1 VAKIDAL
8 FREMKETGASDLH
21 LVVGFPP
28 MFRLKGEMSRTKHEI
43 LTNEVLTGMLYEIL
57 TPEQQRQLEQ
67 HRDLDSAY
75 ELEGVARF
83 RCNFLYQH
91 RGIGAVF
98 RIIPTKILTIED
110 LKLPPVLY
118 KIAEFRR
125 GLVVVTGPT
134 GSGKSTTLA
143 AIVDQINKTR
153 DAHILTIEDPI
164 EFVHPNIRCLISQ
177 REAGVH
183 ARSFAEALRVATRED
198 PDIILVGEM
207 RDLETISLALT
218 CASLGILVFG
228 TLHTNSAAKT
238 IDRIVDAFPSDQQN
252 QVRSMLGDSVQ
263 AIIAQQL
270 LRTKDGKGRCAVN
283 EILLGSTA
291 LANMIRE
298 GKVSQI
304 PSLIQGGTNEGMQ
317 TMDTALMK
325 AVKMDSQKHK
335 ELLEFV
341 QECLDGTIT
350 LTPEELATA
359 SDLIEAHVKFE
370 RDAIVMA
377 EKSLEDSRH
386 FVINQ
391 VLKYILEDERKH
403 FSMVTDMNSYKSHIY
418 PYA

>member
-1 VAKIDAL
+1 MAKINEL
-8 FREMKETGASDLH
+8 FREVKEAGASDLH
-21 LVVGFPP
+21 LVTGFPP
-28 MFRLKGEMSRTKHEI
+28 MLRLKGEMSRTKHEI
-43 LTNEVLTGMLYEIL
+43 LTNQSLTEMLYEIL
-57 TPEQQRQLEQ
+57 SPEQQHHLEE
-67 HRDLDSAY
+67 HRDLDAAY

-83 RCNFLYQH
+83 RCNFFYQH

-110 LKLPPVLY
+110 LKLPSVLY

-153 DAHILTIEDPI
+153 EAHILTIEDPI
-164 EFVHPNIRCLISQ
+164 EFVHPNIKCLISQ

-183 ARSFAEALRVATRED
+183 AHNFAEALRVATRED

-283 EILLGSTA
+283 EILLGSPA

-304 PSLIQGGTNEGMQ
+304 PSLIQGGASEGMQ

-325 AVKMDSQKHK
+325 AIREDR
-335 ELLEFV
+335 
-341 QECLDGTIT
+341 I
-350 LTPEELATA
+350 TPEAAYEKGI
-359 SDLIEAHVKFE
+359 D
-370 RDAIVMA
+370 
-377 EKSLEDSRH
+377 KSLFAAMLPGKEES
-386 FVINQ
+386 
-391 VLKYILEDERKH
+391 
-403 FSMVTDMNSYKSHIY
+403 
-418 PYA
+418 